1 MKIIH
6 LFAVL
11 GVFAAVSL
19 TPVPAPAAA
28 GDGVA
33 LAIVY
38 DTSGS
43 MRDEV
48 RDRAGNP
55 TPKYVIANR
64 ALVNIA
70 TRIQAF
76 ATNSTTGAPRNIQAG
91 LFIFDGSNVKQAVP
105 FGPFDAAAYKDWAR
119 KFSSPDGGTPLGNAL
134 AVAGKTV
141 LNSGLARKHVL
152 IITDGMNT
160 AGPTPAEVMP
170 RLKQQAQE
178 KQRPPCPCTSSP
190 STWMPKFSMRSRS
203 SARRWSAPR
212 MKSSSTRN
220 WSLSCSARFSS
231 KKKNRKEAVNQ
242 RKETYV

>member
-152 IITDGMNT
+152 IITDGINT
-160 AGPTPAEVMP
+160 LGSTPAEILPQVQ
-170 RLKQQAQE
+170 QQAAAKETTVSVHFVAFDVNASDFSGVKKLGATVVGAADEIQLNKQLEFILE
-178 KQRPPCPCTSSP
+178 KKILLEDEEP
-190 STWMPKFSMRSRS
+190 
-203 SARRWSAPR
+203 
-212 MKSSSTRN
+212 
-220 WSLSCSARFSS
+220 S
-231 KKKNRKEAVNQ
+231 KKQ
-242 RKETYV
+242 